1 MPTRSGRR
9 FREGVYAVVR
19 RIPPGRVMAYGQIA
33 LVLGAPRAARAVGG
47 ALHLLA
53 GESTDVPWWR
63 VVNARGTISTRCP
76 AHSMWEQA
84 ARLRAEG
91 VAVDATLHL
100 DLARYQWWPDRAALR
115 ALGLAPELVAAL
127 EAYLRRPHR
136 AAPPPAPMGSD
147 YTGGRAGRHEHTGD
161 GP

>member
-1 MPTRSGRR
+1 MARPGRR
-9 FREGVYAVVR
+9 FCEGVYAVVR
-19 RIPPGRVMAYGQIA
+19 RIPRGRVMAYGQVA

-53 GESTDVPWWR
+53 GASTDVPWWR

-76 AHSMWEQA
+76 AQSMWEQA

-91 VAVDATLHL
+91 VAVDDTLHL

-115 ALGLAPELVAAL
+115 ALGLAPEIVAAL
-127 EAYLRRPHR
+127 AIYLRRHGAGRPRTPAGR
-136 AAPPPAPMGSD
+136 ADSR
-147 YTGGRAGRHEHTGD
+147 GRAGRREHRGER
-161 GP
+161 P